1 MKRIPSIFFLLCLLP
16 AAAQAYQL
24 RVGETTNALVLPAG
38 AQIAEEALWAAA
50 SVDIQGTTARDL
62 WLLATAAVRFDGES
76 GGDLRTFSASATIG
90 GTVQGNLFAYANGL
104 QLTTNS
110 AVRGEVALFG
120 ADLICEGGVE
130 GNARL
135 FAKSATLGGRWGG
148 DVRILADEIRIAPGT
163 RIAGD
168 LVYTSSKPL
177 VYDASVTVGG
187 TVEQRKILPP
197 EAPLRSRFARH
208 KYLFLAA
215 LLVGMP
221 FVGFFP
227 LIAGG
232 AVRKLRVSPWRAL
245 LAGLVT
251 LLFGPF
257 LIAFAFV
264 TIVGVPLALLLAAL
278 YGALVYLAHVV
289 IALWL
294 GHLLL
299 RTPGPQT
306 SARVLSAM
314 AVGLF
319 ILYFATALPGV
330 ASFLAFPV
338 VVLGGGALVLAF
350 LQRPFIPIARPPPVP
365 PPLPQRPEPPENPE

>member
-1 MKRIPSIFFLLCLLP
+1 MKRPLSTFVLLCLLP
-16 AAAQAYQL
+16 AAAHAYQL

-38 AQIAEEALWAAA
+38 AQIAEEALWAAN
-50 SVDIQGTTARDL
+50 SVDIQGTTLRDL
-62 WLLATAAVRFDGES
+62 WLLATAAIRFDGES
-76 GGDLRTFSASATIG
+76 GGDLRAFSASATID

-120 ADLICEGGVE
+120 ADLICEGAVE
-130 GNARL
+130 GDARL

-148 DVRILADEIRIAPGT
+148 DVRIVADEIRIAPDT

-187 TVEQRKILPP
+187 TVEQRNVLPP
-197 EAPLRSRFARH
+197 EAPLRSRLARH
-208 KYLFLAA
+208 GYLFLAA

-227 LIAGG
+227 MVAGG
-232 AVRKLRVSPWRAL
+232 AVRKLRASPWRAL
-245 LAGLVT
+245 LAGLAA
-251 LLFGPF
+251 LLFGPV

-264 TIVGVPLALLLAAL
+264 TIVGIPLALMLASL
-278 YGALVYLAHVV
+278 YGALLYLAHVV

-294 GHLLL
+294 GHALV
-299 RTPGPQT
+299 RASGPQT
-306 SARVLSAM
+306 FARVLSAL

-319 ILYFATALPGV
+319 ILYFAAAIPGV

-338 VVLGGGALVLAF
+338 VVLGSGSLVLAF
-350 LQRPFIPIARPPPVP
+350 LQRSFIPIAMPPPVP
-365 PPLPQRPEPPENPE
+365 PPLPKRPEPTDNPE